1 MPQENKPNVATNAV
15 IGDGVVTIPPIDKEK
30 KMPGFDL
37 PDGMAQ
43 MMATETAAN
52 LQSTNNNS
60 REVFRQSAG
69 VLAAVIT
76 RIPTE
81 PSVLGSRAVSGVLAT
96 PIASPTVQQG
106 GPG

>member
-1 MPQENKPNVATNAV
+1 MA
-15 IGDGVVTIPPIDKEK
+15 
-30 KMPGFDL
+30 GFDL
-37 PDGMAQ
+37 PDGMAS

-60 REVFRQSAG
+60 REVFRQAAG
-69 VLAAVIT
+69 VLAAVVT

-96 PIASPTVQQG
+96 PIASPTIQQ
-106 GPG
+106 PG

>member
-1 MPQENKPNVATNAV
+1 MPQSQDSLPIDPV
-15 IGDGVVTIPPIDKEK
+15 IGDGIVTIPPTEKEK
-30 KMPGFDL
+30 EPMFDL
-37 PDGMAQ
+37 PSGMAQ

-52 LQSTNNNS
+52 LQSTNANS
-60 REVFRQSAG
+60 REVYRQCAG
-69 VLAAVIT
+69 VLAAVVT

>member
-1 MPQENKPNVATNAV
+1 MPQRSDDLPEQLQPEPVV
-15 IGDGVVTIPPIDKEK
+15 GDGIVTLPPFESR
-30 KMPGFDL
+30 KMAFDL
-37 PDGMAQ
+37 PPGMAS

-60 REVFRQSAG
+60 REVYRQAAG
-69 VLAAVIT
+69 VLAAVVT

-96 PIASPTVQQG
+96 PIASPTVQQ
-106 GPG
+106 PG